1 MNKKA
6 RIDFKKGEKA
16 AKYSSMIN
24 LLLAIIK
31 GIVGFLSGSIV
42 LIADSIHSFS
52 DIVASLAVYIG
63 LKLSSRKPDEMFPYG
78 YYKIETLTS
87 LIISILIIFT
97 GIEIALESYNA
108 FLNPGVISIPLIS
121 LSVAALSA
129 VVSFLLA
136 RYKEKVGREIGSQA
150 LINDGKHS
158 FIDIF
163 SSILVFVGILSS
175 YLGYLRIQGITGIFV
190 SFLIVYVGLRLAK
203 DDVLVLL
210 DAGMSPERTNE
221 IKSIALSI
229 EGVEGVHDIKIRRSG
244 PFIFAEL
251 HLETKKEV
259 TVKKGYEL
267 SSKVK
272 KILKEKIKNLD
283 NVIVQLEPYKNKK
296 LRVAVPIETKDGLK
310 SELSNHFARAPFI
323 LIADVFENKII
334 DFEIM
339 NNPGANFERKKG
351 IKTAEFL
358 GSEKVDILVNP
369 EVKEGPMYVLSNK
382 LIETTL
388 PEGKNLEEIIKN
400 ALKG

>member
-1 MNKKA
+1 MNEKA

-16 AKYSSMIN
+16 AKYSSLIN

-52 DIVASLAVYIG
+52 DIIASLAVYIG

-136 RYKEKVGREIGSQA
+136 RYKERVGREIGSQA

-163 SSILVFVGILSS
+163 SSIIVFVGILSS

-229 EGVEGVHDIKIRRSG
+229 EGVEGVHDIKMRRSG

-251 HLETKKEV
+251 HLETKKELQV
-259 TVKKGYEL
+259 NKAYEL
-267 SSKVK
+267 SSTVK
-272 KILKEKIKNLD
+272 KLLKEKIKNLD
-283 NVIVQLEPYKNKK
+283 NVIVQLEPYKNEK
-296 LRVAVPIETKDGLK
+296 LRVAVPIETKDGLN

-339 NNPGANFERKKG
+339 DNPGANFERKKG

-369 EVKEGPMYVLSNK
+369 EVKGRPHVC
-382 LIETTL
+382 IV
-388 PEGKNLEEIIKN
+388 
-400 ALKG
+400 